1 MLDLTHK
8 KEEDQLAVC
17 PDEGGRD
24 MVQTGTDWYRPDL
37 TMLYLNDPALHV
49 TDRTM

>member
-24 MVQTGTDWYRPDL
+24 KGLVKY
-37 TMLYLNDPALHV
+37 
-49 TDRTM
+49 